1 MVQFICKCGRTCG
14 KSTTADTTGYRLDG
28 YGPEHKCYGCPYAM
42 AVKDS
47 HWNDGLKRWD
57 YVIRAWEC
65 RTSQKLR
72 YSTYASL
79 SLGSKNSGSIY
90 SLDFHFMQK
99 VQKAIEKIDAI
110 HVESNPPGERGP
122 QYGADGLYRLPIYAD
137 QNKKGIAAK
146 QTLFDMFF
154 KSDGSRRDVTPEE
167 EKFIILK
174 QIEEA
179 KSMGKL
185 NPANISA
192 GLEKVKSITET
203 LSNVAHFEMVP
214 IESIETADYNPFAE
228 SDTDESRYNLAMS
241 IQASG
246 LIEPLAVNKKAPEKY
261 KLISGEHRFSAIR
274 QYLSFKNIPCMVFEG
289 VSDDEAQLKLYEA
302 NSYREYTA
310 EQKLK
315 RYQELEQLLTRMK
328 EDGKYQG
335 AIQKGIAVR
344 LGVSTHQVRKYKKI
358 TKSLS
363 EEQQQKVINGEI
375 SIDRAYQLTQP
386 VPSVAAEQPIPLI
399 DNEKSGRASAFG
411 QDDKPLVVDTEPEFR
426 NSATSQKNPNV
437 TTPFNMSHI
446 GNFNEAVSLL
456 NSLPYY
462 PGQECA
468 IITNSNTTQQGI
480 IDHFEVYKSS
490 LRVSIL
496 IQNIRH
502 SYHVASIGTDLFIG
516 AGCLKQAR
524 EAASTRKQ

>member
-1 MVQFICKCGRTCG
+1 MVQFTCKCGRTFG

-28 YGPEHKCYGCPYAM
+28 YGQEHECYGCPYIIPVERGWPLEIVAYECRGSK
-42 AVKDS
+42 VIRYDTSCRIGIQDKDFCVS
-47 HWNDGLKRWD
+47 HVWTLDLSFAREITEYYNTLEGIEHKQKTDFTLRASENGNDGL
-57 YVIRAWEC
+57 I
-65 RTSQKLR
+65 
-72 YSTYASL
+72 
-79 SLGSKNSGSIY
+79 
-90 SLDFHFMQK
+90 DFSFLFQH
-99 VQKAIEKIDAI
+99 
-110 HVESNPPGERGP
+110 
-122 QYGADGLYRLPIYAD
+122 
-137 QNKKGIAAK
+137 NKKGTASK
-146 QTLFDMFF
+146 RDFYNQFF
-154 KSDGSRRDVTPEE
+154 RDNKRIDVDANE
-167 EKFIILK
+167 EK
-174 QIEEA
+174 QIVLGQIKEA

-228 SDTDESRYNLAMS
+228 GDTDESRYNLAMS

-246 LIEPLAVNKKAPEKY
+246 LIEPLAVNKKTPEKY

-335 AIQKGIAVR
+335 AIQKGIAIR
-344 LGVSTHQVRKYKKI
+344 LGVSAHQVRKYKKI
-358 TKSLS
+358 TESLS
-363 EEQQQKVINGEI
+363 EEQQQKVIDGEI
-375 SIDRAYQLTQP
+375 SIDRAYQLAQP
-386 VPSVAAEQPIPLI
+386 APTVAAEQPIPLM
-399 DNEKSGRASAFG
+399 DNEKSGRASAFR
-411 QDDKPLVVDTEPEFR
+411 QDDKALVVDTEPKFE
-426 NSATSQKNPNV
+426 NSAIPQKTPNV
-437 TTPFNMSHI
+437 TASFNMSHI
-446 GNFNEAVSLL
+446 GNFNEAVALL
-456 NSLPYY
+456 SSLPYY

-468 IITNSNTTQQGI
+468 IINKQNTTQQGI

-496 IQNIRH
+496 IQNLRH

-516 AGCLKQAR
+516 IGCLKQAR
-524 EAASTRKQ
+524 ETAKTRK